1 MAPLEPSSLVWS
13 HAFLCRS
20 SYWLVG
26 LGPRA
31 RSLLLIRAASQGA
44 NVSQALTLPS
54 TSLPVPALRLNVS
67 TPPGRH
73 VIEAQRWKVSTPRPQ
88 KIAFTQQVESNAS
101 GVDHLTLLLRALST
115 VGFGLKDKCPLW
127 LLLMGKVE
135 TRPDNK
141 KQLR

>member
-1 MAPLEPSSLVWS
+1 M
-13 HAFLCRS
+13 
-20 SYWLVG
+20 
-26 LGPRA
+26 
-31 RSLLLIRAASQGA
+31 LLIRAASQGA
-44 NVSQALTLPS
+44 NVSQALTLPG
-54 TSLPVPALRLNVS
+54 TSLPVPALWLSVS

-101 GVDHLTLLLRALST
+101 GVDHLTLLLST

-135 TRPDNK
+135 TRSDNK